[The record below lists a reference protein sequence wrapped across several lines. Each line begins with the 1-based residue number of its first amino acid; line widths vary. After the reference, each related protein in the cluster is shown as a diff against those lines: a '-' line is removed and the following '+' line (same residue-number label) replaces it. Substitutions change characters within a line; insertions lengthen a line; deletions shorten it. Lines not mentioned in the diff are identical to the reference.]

1 MSLPAATGSGA
12 SVLVRVNRTLERT
25 VVPIAVPPTAAVSLQ
40 SMLYV
45 PLVTTDPLATGVLI
59 DTTSCTEPEPPEGT
73 LPTVQVT
80 TPPASDPPAVA
91 LTKVVPAGSVSAI
104 TTPVALALP
113 AFEYD
118 RVYVTVFP
126 AATGSGASVFEMTR
140 AGDELTVVVMAAPAT
155 GAVSLLS
162 MAKVELVIS
171 VPFASGLAVCTT
183 SCTEPEA
190 PADRSPRLH
199 VTTPPASVPPPVA

>member
-12 SVLVRVNRTLERT
+12 SVLVTVIRPLER
-25 VVPIAVPPTAAVSLQ
+25 PFGPAAAPLTAAVSLQ

-45 PLVTTDPLATGVLI
+45 PLVTTAPLATGVLI
-59 DTTSCTEPEPPEGT
+59 QTTSCTEPEPPEGT
-73 LPTVQVT
+73 LPMFQVT

-118 RVYVTVFP
+118 
-126 AATGSGASVFEMTR
+126 SV
-140 AGDELTVVVMAAPAT
+140 
-155 GAVSLLS
+155 
-162 MAKVELVIS
+162 
-171 VPFASGLAVCTT
+171 
-183 SCTEPEA
+183 
-190 PADRSPRLH
+190 
-199 VTTPPASVPPPVA
+199 